1 VGVACDV
8 GESFLD
14 SAVGCHLHGSW
25 QGRPVLRSFYREK
38 DRFVFSSRF
47 SRETLMSDEAV
58 AFRLLA
64 DRSNEPQIV
73 ERWRPEAVNQA
84 PHVAYGLLR
93 LVLQA

>member
-38 DRFVFSSRF
+38 VRFIFSRDF
-47 SRETLMSDEAV
+47 RETLMSDEAV

-64 DRSNEPQIV
+64 DRSNEPQVV

-84 PHVAYGLLR
+84 PHVAYSLLR